1 MIRLTPWDP
10 RELDEHLATLQAELG
25 LEVCVASEVV
35 AIDKSLLQE
44 LQVAVLEI
52 YEKELDPLSLP
63 PEIQTLMRLQLEQH
77 RLLLASCIQEPRSFV
92 LYPQSL
98 ALILGTSVIRLAEV
112 HSGEK
117 PLGEFDGTRY
127 WFVVKD

>member
-1 MIRLTPWDP
+1 MIRLTPCDP
-10 RELDEHLATLQAELG
+10 RELDEYLASIQRAMNLP
-25 LEVCVASEVV
+25 VCVASEVV
-35 AIDKSLLQE
+35 ALDKSLLDTLRLAIEQ
-44 LQVAVLEI
+44 A
-52 YEKELDPLSLP
+52 DPETEFLSLP

-98 ALILGTSVIRLAEV
+98 ASILGTSVIRLAEV

-117 PLGEFDGTRY
+117 PLGEFDGTQW